1 MDLSNATSSERTP
14 CNPNF
19 LKIRDKMDNS
29 CFYKRLTGGYAGICF
44 AQTVIEGKL
53 RK

>member
-1 MDLSNATSSERTP
+1 MDLSNATSSERMP
-14 CNPNF
+14 YNPNF
-19 LKIRDKMDNS
+19 CKTRDKMDNS
-29 CFYKRLTGGYAGICF
+29 CLYKRLTGVYAGICF